1 MYNTYLIFLIKSVMN
16 NDLIKRGMTAIEEYD
31 FLVVLEAYKK
41 INVEDLVVEI
51 CVEKGFISKR
61 DITLSKAKYIILWQY
76 IVKIHSALKLID
88 DFNDKDIT
96 KDNIEKHFENKLLL
110 ADRIVKIISE
120 RVIVNLP
127 LNI

>member
-1 MYNTYLIFLIKSVMN
+1 MN